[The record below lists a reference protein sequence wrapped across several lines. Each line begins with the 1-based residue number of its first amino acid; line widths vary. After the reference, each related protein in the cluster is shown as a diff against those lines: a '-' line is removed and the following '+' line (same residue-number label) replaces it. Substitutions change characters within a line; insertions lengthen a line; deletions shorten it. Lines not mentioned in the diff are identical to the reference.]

1 MYSVTINYYKNL
13 PANVDNATF
22 FSENVEFSEEFDEFL
37 EDMIVSDSELNL
49 QRVRVKVLYCI
60 ISSMRSMK
68 AGNNELF
75 VFRCLNYPY
84 VMWHRITV
92 TGDSLLV
99 EFEEIE
105 TATTCY
111 V

>member
-37 EDMIVSDSELNL
+37 EDMIVSDSELDL
-49 QRVRVKVLYCI
+49 QSVRAEVLRAIVK
-60 ISSMRSMK
+60 SMRSMK
-68 AGNNELF
+68 TGDNELF
-75 VFRCLNYPY
+75 IFRCSNYPCA
-84 VMWHRITV
+84 MWHRITV